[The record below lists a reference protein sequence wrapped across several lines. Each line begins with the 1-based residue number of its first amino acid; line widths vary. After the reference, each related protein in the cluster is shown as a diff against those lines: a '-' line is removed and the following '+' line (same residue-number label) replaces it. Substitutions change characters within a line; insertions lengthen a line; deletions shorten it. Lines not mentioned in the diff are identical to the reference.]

1 MDLVL
6 PNQYVGKKVMSVMYS
21 VAKNKTKLVHDG
33 DCGMFPFSFL
43 TKNSHLGVT
52 EIVSARTTSFSV
64 VQTNE
69 LEAPEHFIQ
78 PESFVLTVGAAFRDR
93 AEELPTYIAHLA
105 EQGAV
110 AVGFGISDVFDTVPQ
125 PVIDSARK
133 HNIGLYEVSRPVPF
147 SRIVSAVYEEQHRR
161 STAEQHQRAY
171 AQQQLLR
178 AQEKLTRTAISGD
191 MKALTRDVAE
201 SLEARVAISDANGRT
216 IAEQVARSYN
226 AMKKTY
232 ATTYKISSETQQPY
246 TVDVTSTRVI
256 TGENRSLI
264 RHYAGLAAA
273 LLSRPAQLR
282 RVHNQINSYA
292 LRIQLGIKDAEE
304 LYADSVDAPVDA
316 DGFARPIVIATQS
329 RRAMHTVLGTLDR
342 QAHKRDQLLHA
353 LHLTET
359 AFLLVVRPEVN
370 VRNVLDDLGE
380 HRSRVRVAAGSP
392 VVLAGLTPEHVDQ
405 LEART
410 RTLRPGDVSYTNDS
424 TLPWLHEPAVTQALA
439 ARREEIFGRLARHDA
454 THGTDLEKTLAVFL
468 RHSAQLANTADALGV
483 HRHTVRTRIEKIQN
497 LCEISLDNPAHFSEA
512 YLAMTAFDG

>member
-1 MDLVL
+1 
-6 PNQYVGKKVMSVMYS
+6 
-21 VAKNKTKLVHDG
+21 
-33 DCGMFPFSFL
+33 MFPFSFL
-43 TKNSHLGVT
+43 TKNSRLGVT
-52 EIVSARTTSFSV
+52 EIISAPTASFSV

-69 LEAPEHFIQ
+69 LEAPEHFIR

-93 AEELPTYIAHLA
+93 CEELPAYIQHLA

-110 AVGFGISDVFDTVPQ
+110 AVGFGISDVFGSVPE

-133 HNIGLYEVSRPVPF
+133 HNIGLYEVARPVPF

-171 AQQQLLR
+171 AQQQLLQ

-201 SLEARVAISDANGRT
+201 SLEARVAISDANGRI

-226 AMKKTY
+226 AMKKTH
-232 ATTYKISSETQQPY
+232 TTSYKISSETQQPY
-246 TVDVTSTRVI
+246 IVHVTSTRVI
-256 TGENRSLI
+256 TGEDRSLI
-264 RHYAGLAAA
+264 RHYAGLAAT

-292 LRIQLGIKDAEE
+292 LRIQLGIKNAEE

-329 RRAMHTVLGTLDR
+329 RRAMQTVLDTLDR
-342 QAHKRDQLLHA
+342 HAHNRDQLLHA
-353 LHLTET
+353 LRLTET
-359 AFLLVVRPEVN
+359 TFLLVVRPEIN
-370 VRNVLDDLGE
+370 IRHILDDLGE
-380 HRSRVRVAAGSP
+380 HSSRVRIAAGSP
-392 VVLAGLTPEHVDQ
+392 VVLAGLTPEHVGQ

-410 RTLRPGDVSYTNDS
+410 RTLRPGDVSQTSDTN
-424 TLPWLHEPAVTQALA
+424 LPWLHEPAVAQALA
-439 ARREEIFGRLARHDA
+439 ARREEIFGRLNSYDA
-454 THGTDLEKTLAVFL
+454 AHGTELEKTLAVFL

-483 HRHTVRTRIEKIQN
+483 HRHTVRTRIEKIQHM
-497 LCEISLDNPAHFSEA
+497 CEISLDNPAHFSEA

>member
-1 MDLVL
+1 
-6 PNQYVGKKVMSVMYS
+6 
-21 VAKNKTKLVHDG
+21 
-33 DCGMFPFSFL
+33 MFPFSFL
-43 TKNSHLGVT
+43 TKYSGLGVT
-52 EIVSARTTSFSV
+52 EILPAPTASFSV
-64 VQTNE
+64 VQVNE

-93 AEELPTYIAHLA
+93 AGDLPTYIQHLA
-105 EQGAV
+105 DQGAI
-110 AVGFGISDVFDTVPQ
+110 AIGFGISDVYDEIPQ
-125 PVIDSARK
+125 QVLDAARA
-133 HNIGLYEVSRPVPF
+133 HNLGLYEVSRPVPF
-147 SRIVSAVYEEQHRR
+147 SRIISAVYEEQHRR
-161 STAEQHQRAY
+161 STAEQQQRAY
-171 AQQQLLR
+171 AQQQLLQS
-178 AQEKLTRTAISGD
+178 QENLTRTAISGD
-191 MKALTRDVAE
+191 IKAVTNDVAE
-201 SLEARVAISDANGRT
+201 ALEARVAISDPNGRVV
-216 IAEQVARSYN
+216 AEQVSRRFN

-232 ATTYKISSETQQPY
+232 SSSYKISSDTQRPY

-256 TGENRSLI
+256 TGEDRSLI
-264 RHYAGLAAA
+264 RHYAGLAAT
-273 LLSRPAQLR
+273 LLSRPTQLR
-282 RVHNQINSYA
+282 RAHNQLNSFA
-292 LRIQLGIKDAEE
+292 LRLQLGIKDDEAI
-304 LYADSVDAPVDA
+304 YADTVDAPVDA
-316 DGFARPIVIATQS
+316 DGFVRPIVIATQS
-329 RRAMHTVLGTLDR
+329 RRAMATVLETLDR

-359 AFLLVVRPEVN
+359 AFVLVVRPEVI

-380 HRSRVRVAAGSP
+380 HASRVRIAAGSP

-439 ARREEIFGRLARHDA
+439 ARREEIFGRLASHDA
-454 THGTDLEKTLAVFL
+454 AHGTDLEKTLGVFL